1 MNRAKRIYVL
11 LFVLLV
17 LCIAA
22 VAVLQTEQHKEQIK
36 TSGEVVLQIDAD
48 MVQALSWEYDGQTLS
63 FHKDESWS
71 YDGDA
76 AFPVDDQKI
85 ASLLEQFEEF
95 GALFTISDVEDY
107 GQYGLSD
114 PLCTISL
121 EAGEELY
128 EIALGDYS
136 SMDSLR
142 YVSFGDGNVYL
153 SAQDPLDKFDIS
165 LRDLIL
171 NDEIPDFEQITQ
183 LTFSGAQN
191 YSIFYD
197 PDASY
202 SYSEQDVYFTQQEG
216 THLPLDSSLID
227 SYLSYLRYLSLTDY
241 AGYNA
246 TEQELQDWGLDQP
259 ELSLSLEYTGQDEM
273 GEELEGSFVLHL
285 GVDSQ
290 TRSEAEQQQIPV
302 GELEDED
309 ISAYLRMGDSSIVYH
324 LTPDVYKALTAASCD
339 DFRHRQVL
347 WVDWQDI
354 TQFEISLEGK
364 TYLFSSEESGD
375 TRTFFYGERELETDE
390 LQSALSALTADEF
403 TQEAPSNTQE
413 IALTVFLD
421 NEQFPQVEIELY
433 RYDSTHCL
441 VVVDETP
448 LSLVPRS
455 KVVDLTE
462 AVRALVWES

>member
-11 LFVLLV
+11 LFVPLV

-153 SAQDPLDKFDIS
+153 AAQDPLDKFDIS

-354 TQFEISLEGK
+354 TQLEISLEG
-364 TYLFSSEESGD
+364 G
-375 TRTFFYGERELETDE
+375 
-390 LQSALSALTADEF
+390 
-403 TQEAPSNTQE
+403 N
-413 IALTVFLD
+413 
-421 NEQFPQVEIELY
+421 
-433 RYDSTHCL
+433 
-441 VVVDETP
+441 
-448 LSLVPRS
+448 LSLFLRRERGYPH
-455 KVVDLTE
+455 LLLWG
-462 AVRALVWES
+462 AGA

>member
-1 MNRAKRIYVL
+1 M
-11 LFVLLV
+11 
-17 LCIAA
+17 
-22 VAVLQTEQHKEQIK
+22 E
-36 TSGEVVLQIDAD
+36 G
-48 MVQALSWEYDGQTLS
+48 
-63 FHKDESWS
+63 
-71 YDGDA
+71 
-76 AFPVDDQKI
+76 
-85 ASLLEQFEEF
+85 
-95 GALFTISDVEDY
+95 Y

-153 SAQDPLDKFDIS
+153 AAQDPLDKFDIS

-309 ISAYLRMGDSSIVYH
+309 ISAYLRMGDSSIVCH
-324 LTPDVYKALTAASCD
+324 LTPDVYTALTAASCD

-354 TQFEISLEGK
+354 TQLEISLEGE